1 MLAAARR
8 LLLLA
13 LAFVLQSTW
22 IHHLRIGEVVPDLVL
37 MVVVFAALL
46 SGHLEATVLG
56 FLAGL
61 CQDAYTPADLGLNA
75 LAKSVVG
82 FAVGAGR
89 TGLLSETVQVQVAA
103 LMASVL
109 VHDLIYYAG
118 SGSNS
123 LAEVPE
129 LMLRVSLGRALY
141 TGAVGLVAA
150 WLISLRRRLDPE

>member
-8 LLLLA
+8 LLLLV

-22 IHHLRIGEVVPDLVL
+22 VHHLQIGEVLPDLVL

-56 FLAGL
+56 FLAGF

-89 TGLLSETVQVQVAA
+89 TGLMVEAVQVQVAV
-103 LMASVL
+103 LMAAVL

-118 SGSNS
+118 SSSNT
-123 LAEVPE
+123 LGEVPQ

-141 TGAVGLVAA
+141 TGVLGLVAA
-150 WLISLRRRLDPE
+150 WLIRLRRRLVPE